1 MNIVTITGK
10 IEEIC
15 VLEDRVQ
22 LKVRVQD
29 IPTKSSSLIRC
40 SAYGN
45 LINYI
50 NYELKQRDE
59 VLING
64 RLMGKT
70 IKTESGFTYFSEVRV
85 RYICRLDQV
94 EYGAYNDTKND

>member
-1 MNIVTITGK
+1 MNTVTITGK
-10 IEEIC
+10 IEEVC

-22 LKVRVQD
+22 LKIRVQD

-50 NYELKQRDE
+50 TYELNKNDD
-59 VLING
+59 VLVSG

-70 IKTESGFTYFSEVRV
+70 IRTESGFTYFAEVRV

-94 EYGAYNDTKND
+94 EYGAYNDIKND